1 MSRLVRGA
9 GLAVL
14 LAAAGGASAADR
26 VSTYHCS
33 GPCPQGAS
41 EINEIVVR
49 ESYTLSSNGITKF
62 ADWVAYRVT
71 PDSIGPSEGRTWETD
86 GWLRTGETLTPKAYD
101 GASSALRVDRGHQAP
116 LASLS
121 GTSFAEQTNILSNIT
136 PQASALNQGAWVRLE
151 DQERK
156 LAKRLNGPVFVL
168 TGPLYERM
176 MRPLPSGP
184 AVQRVPS
191 GYWKV
196 VSLPDGRRTAFIF
209 EQAATRK
216 LDFCTGRVSLLHVQL
231 RARLWLFPLVGD
243 GEPIALDKELGCA
256 DARPPLP
263 APAEIPIESASR

>member
-1 MSRLVRGA
+1 MTRN
-9 GLAVL
+9 LATALIAL
-14 LAAAGGASAADR
+14 LTASTQASAVGGA
-26 VSTYHCS
+26 STYHCF

-49 ESYTLSSNGITKF
+49 ESYTLSSNGITKL

-71 PDSIGPSEGRTWETD
+71 PDSIGPSEGRSWEAD

-101 GASSALRVDRGHQAP
+101 GASSALHVDRGHQAP

-121 GTSFAEQTNILSNIT
+121 GTPFAEQTNILSNIT
-136 PQASALNQGAWVRLE
+136 PQSSALNQGAWLRLE

-176 MRPLPSGP
+176 MQALPNGP
-184 AVQRVPS
+184 AIQRVPS

-196 VSLPDGRRTAFIF
+196 ISLPDGRRVAFVF
-209 EQAATRK
+209 DQAASRK
-216 LDFCTGRVSLLHVQL
+216 LEFCAGRVSLAHVQL
-231 RARLWLFPLVGD
+231 RARLRLFPASAD
-243 GEPIALDKELGCA
+243 GEPIALDQELGCTA
-256 DARPPLP
+256 ARPPLHVP
-263 APAEIPIESASR
+263 DQIPAER

>member
-1 MSRLVRGA
+1 MSWTAQHGALLVVITASSGA
-9 GLAVL
+9 F
-14 LAAAGGASAADR
+14 AAER
-26 VSTYHCS
+26 VSTYHCF
-33 GPCPQGAS
+33 GACPQGAS
-41 EINEIVVR
+41 EINQIVVR

-71 PDSIGPSEGRTWETD
+71 PESIGPSEGRSWETD
-86 GWLRTGETLTPKAYD
+86 NWLTPGETLTPKAYD
-101 GASSALRVDRGHQAP
+101 GASSALNIDRGHQAP

-121 GTSFAEQTNILSNIT
+121 GTAFAEQTNILSNIT

-151 DQERK
+151 DQERR

-209 EQAATRK
+209 DQAATRR
-216 LDFCTGRVSLLHVQL
+216 LDFCAGRVSLTYVQL
-231 RARLWLFPLVGD
+231 RSRLRLFPVAGD
-243 GEPIALDKELGCA
+243 GEPIALDKELGCTN
-256 DARPPLP
+256 ARPASP
-263 APAEIPIESASR
+263 APDDIPLETTTR